1 MTTAAP
7 TAALRRITG
16 HVAVRALGRSVLIN
30 MMAPGLLYAAAAP
43 HFEHGS
49 LIPLALSGVPPMLWL
64 AYSLLKL
71 GAIDFLGLFAIE
83 NVIVRM
89 TALVPAH
96 SERDALIGR
105 AMENILLA
113 AMFAA
118 SLCLAKPMMFY
129 MSRQLSTGND
139 PAKRDAFEMAAAAP
153 GALAVYRTLTVAW
166 AGALLIK
173 AAGGYLLATHCTTSQ
188 YLIFSPMWDLFSDA
202 VLLTGTVAYAKR
214 HFSAPA
220 GATLLEPS

>member
-7 TAALRRITG
+7 QTALRRITG

-30 MMAPGLLYAAAAP
+30 MVAPGLLYAVTAP
-43 HFEHGS
+43 HFVRGS
-49 LIPLALSGVPPMLWL
+49 LVPLALSGVPPILWL
-64 AYSLLKL
+64 TYSLLKL

-89 TALVPAH
+89 TALVMAH
-96 SERDALIGR
+96 GKRDALIGC

-113 AMFAA
+113 ALFAG

-139 PAKRDAFEMAAAAP
+139 PAKRDAFEVAAAAP
-153 GALAVYRTLTVAW
+153 GALALYRTLTIAW

-173 AAGGYLLATHCTTSQ
+173 AVGGYLLATHCTTGQ
-188 YLIFSPMWDLFSDA
+188 YLIFSPLWDLFSDA

-214 HFSAPA
+214 HLGAPA
-220 GATLLEPS
+220 GATALERS

>member
-30 MMAPGLLYAAAAP
+30 MVAPGLLYAAAAP
-43 HFEHGS
+43 HFARGS
-49 LIPLALSGVPPMLWL
+49 LAPLALSGVPPMLWL

-71 GAIDFLGLFAIE
+71 RAIDFLGLFAVE

-89 TALVPAH
+89 TALVLAH
-96 SERDALIGR
+96 GERDALAGR
-105 AMENILLA
+105 AMENIVLA
-113 AMFAA
+113 ALFAG
-118 SLCLAKPMMFY
+118 SLCLAKPMMFH

-139 PAKRDAFEMAAAAP
+139 PAKRRAFEAAAAGP
-153 GALAVYRTLTVAW
+153 GALAVYRTLTLGW
-166 AGALLIK
+166 TGALLIK
-173 AAGGYLLATHCTTSQ
+173 AGGGYLLATHCTTSQ
-188 YLIFSPMWDLFSDA
+188 YLVFSPLWDLVSDA

-214 HFSAPA
+214 HLGSPV
-220 GATLLEPS
+220 GATALEAS